1 MLISNIIK
9 ASKYILNIIK
19 DKPTIAIVLGSG
31 FGNIENKIEIILTI
45 SYNDIPFFPKTTIK
59 GHSGKLIY
67 GKIFEEKILI
77 MSGRFHY
84 YEGNSMSTIV
94 FPIRVLK
101 YIGIDKLILS
111 NASGGVNRNFKIG
124 DIMFIKDH
132 INLLPEHPLRGNNI
146 ETLGPR
152 FVDMQEAYDKKII
165 EIAEKIAIKNN
176 ISYHKGVYVSLQG
189 PTFETPAE
197 YNMINKIG
205 GDAVGMSTIPEV
217 IVAKHM
223 NMRIF
228 ALSIITN
235 LGFYHNNKI
244 SHEDVLKSSNKSLPA
259 VFLIIKGIIKYLNNT
274 KNL

>member
-1 MLISNIIK
+1 MLISNIRI
-9 ASKYILNIIK
+9 ASQYILNIIK
-19 DKPTIAIVLGSG
+19 YKPKIAIVLGSG
-31 FGNIENKIEIILTI
+31 LGNLESKIEILLTI
-45 SYNDIPFFPKTTIK
+45 PYTEIPFFPITTID

-84 YEGNSMSTIV
+84 YEGMSISQIV

-101 YIGIDKLILS
+101 YIGINILILS
-111 NASGGVNRNFKIG
+111 NASGGVNSNFKMG
-124 DIMFIKDH
+124 DIMFIIDH
-132 INLLPEHPLRGNNI
+132 INLLPEHPLRGPNFGI
-146 ETLGPR
+146 LGPR
-152 FVDMQEAYDKKII
+152 FVDMQETYDQQLIQ
-165 EIAEKIAIKNN
+165 IAENIALQHN

-197 YNMINKIG
+197 YKMINIIG

-228 ALSIITN
+228 AFSIITN
-235 LGFYHNNKI
+235 LGLKNNLKI
-244 SHEDVLKSSNKSLPA
+244 SHEDVLQLSTKSLPA
-259 VFLIIKGIIKYLNNT
+259 VFLIIQGLIKYLS
-274 KNL
+274 K